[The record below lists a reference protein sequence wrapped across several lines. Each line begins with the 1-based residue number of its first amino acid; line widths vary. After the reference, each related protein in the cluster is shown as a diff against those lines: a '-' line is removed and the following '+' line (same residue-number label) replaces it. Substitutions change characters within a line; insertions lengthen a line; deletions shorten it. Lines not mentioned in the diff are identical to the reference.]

1 MAENPENE
9 INIEP
14 TPAIEAVA
22 DAKVAEIIAEA
33 APAAPATP
41 AAAPAADTR
50 APRAGDRGGRGGRTG
65 GRPGGRPGNRGPR
78 EARKTEYDQKMI
90 NIRRVA
96 RVVSGGRRFS
106 FSVAIIIGNKK
117 GKVGVGLGKAGD
129 TSLAIDKAVRNAK
142 KNMVTIPLT
151 KDSSI
156 AYDVEAKYNASRIS
170 LIPASGRGLV
180 AGSSARIV
188 LELAGVTNIIAKM
201 HSGSKNGLNNARA
214 TVKALQQIKAN

>member
-1 MAENPENE
+1 
-9 INIEP
+9 
-14 TPAIEAVA
+14 
-22 DAKVAEIIAEA
+22 
-33 APAAPATP
+33 
-41 AAAPAADTR
+41 
-50 APRAGDRGGRGGRTG
+50 
-65 GRPGGRPGNRGPR
+65 
-78 EARKTEYDQKMI
+78 MI

-142 KNMVTIPLT
+142 KNMITVPLT

-156 AYDVEAKYNASRIS
+156 AHDVSAKYSASQVT
-170 LIPASGRGLV
+170 LIPAQGRGLV
-180 AGSSARIV
+180 AGSSARLV
-188 LELAGVTNIIAKM
+188 LELAGISNIIAKM

-214 TVKALQQIKAN
+214 TIKALQTLKA